1 MLCAPLQG
9 VLTTPGSGKRRV
21 GREAGHRSRPGPSPD
36 PDTLAEAIMTTCC
49 APPLER
55 PLEAGTTTTSL
66 YKLGIFGFAVSQAR
80 PSPKGREQDA
90 RSRSPTPT
98 QKSQAA
104 CVGTLAT
111 RLWKSFLASDGSA
124 FPICEIGWRPPHR
137 VIKGLLR
144 PLGQSLTLPSRLSV
158 GHC

>member
-66 YKLGIFGFAVSQAR
+66 YTNWES
-80 PSPKGREQDA
+80 S
-90 RSRSPTPT
+90 
-98 QKSQAA
+98 
-104 CVGTLAT
+104 
-111 RLWKSFLASDGSA
+111 AS
-124 FPICEIGWRPPHR
+124 
-137 VIKGLLR
+137 
-144 PLGQSLTLPSRLSV
+144 LSV
-158 GHC
+158 PGQAQPQGAGTGRQEQEPDPYTKEPGCLRRDSGHTSLEKFLSL